1 MKTRISIMLIV
12 IIILIAIPAII
23 LANDSDSKEEV
34 SIMNGEISLPLID
47 TMKPDVVKT
56 ATFALG

>member
-1 MKTRISIMLIV
+1 MKTRISIILIV

-23 LANDSDSKEEV
+23 LANDSDSEEEV
-34 SIMNGEISLPLID
+34 INMNGKVTLPLID